1 MSLLGTATWKFKS
14 LMHRHARSPWADYL
28 AALLLK
34 CRRHLWHVCT
44 RQVPAYVVLLE
55 VDQSAQRLQ
64 AKYFLDAGTLLGAV
78 RQGAFAG
85 RPSDVDV
92 MFSNRDEAVR
102 VVEELAQTRHFSV
115 FRELQDR
122 IHLYYQ
128 PISRFRGRIGNP
140 VLCDVSY
147 GGDCLCLPD
156 KALGV
161 PDARMLTADVFDKA
175 FPICPCYERRLKS
188 LYGPEWKIPSVTQ
201 VAERKPRIRIYA
213 D

>member
-14 LMHRHARSPWADYL
+14 LMLRHARSPWADFL

-92 MFSNRDEAVR
+92 MFSSRDEAVR

-115 FRELQDR
+115 LRELQDR

-161 PDARMLTADVFDKA
+161 PGARMWTADVFDKA

>member
-1 MSLLGTATWKFKS
+1 MSLVGTATWKFKS

-34 CRRHLWHVCT
+34 CRRHLWHVCI
-44 RQVPAYVVLLE
+44 RQVPAYVALLE

-128 PISRFRGRIGNP
+128 PISRFKGRIGNP

>member
-1 MSLLGTATWKFKS
+1 MSLLGTAIWKCKS
-14 LMHRHARSPWADYL
+14 LMLRHARSPWVDYF

-34 CRRHLWHVCT
+34 CRRHLWHVST
-44 RQVPAYVVLLE
+44 RQVPAYVALLE
-55 VDQSAQRLQ
+55 VEQSAQRLR

-92 MFSNRDEAVR
+92 TFPNRDEAVR
-102 VVEELAQTRHFSV
+102 VVEDLTQAKHFVVLKELKG
-115 FRELQDR
+115 R
-122 IHLYYQ
+122 IHVYYR

-147 GGDCLCLPD
+147 EGECLCLSD
-156 KALGV
+156 KVLDVASTCT
-161 PDARMLTADVFDKA
+161 LTADVFDRA
-175 FPICPCYERRLKS
+175 FPICPCYEQRLKS
-188 LYGPEWKIPSVTQ
+188 LYGPEWKIPSGTQ
-201 VAERKPRIRIYA
+201 VAERKPNIRING

>member
-1 MSLLGTATWKFKS
+1 MSLLRTVTWKFKS
-14 LMHRHARSPWADYL
+14 LMIRHARSPWADYL
-28 AALLLK
+28 AALWLK

-44 RQVPAYVVLLE
+44 RQVPAYVALLE

-102 VVEELAQTRHFSV
+102 VVDELTQTKHFTV
-115 FRELQDR
+115 LRELQDR
-122 IHLYYQ
+122 IHVYYQ
-128 PISRFRGRIGNP
+128 PISRCRGRIGNP
-140 VLCDVSY
+140 VLCDITY
-147 GGDCLCLPD
+147 GGECLCLSD

-161 PDARMLTADVFDKA
+161 PGARMLTADIFEKA
-175 FPICPCYERRLKS
+175 FPICPCYEQRLKS

-201 VAERKPRIRIYA
+201 VAERRPRIRING